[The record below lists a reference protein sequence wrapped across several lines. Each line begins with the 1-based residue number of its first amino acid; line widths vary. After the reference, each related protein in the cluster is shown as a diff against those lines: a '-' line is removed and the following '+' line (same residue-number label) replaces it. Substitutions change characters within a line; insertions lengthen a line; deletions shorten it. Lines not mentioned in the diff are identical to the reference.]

1 MIFLTYPLATGKGA
15 KPTLQDLEYV
25 ISPTFSA
32 LTTIKTNGF
41 SSDFLDHEFPFTPP
55 PLFFFFWPLISQRF
69 EGEKIQ
75 RFGILVASPAGVF
88 VGARISSLRTPA
100 VEASIL
106 GDILDWLR
114 KLSFPWIYIMQWNL
128 DITNLYITKYSVWWT
143 FFYPKNSKIYGK
155 EPRYK
160 ETSLERT
167 YFAIGLSLYQSSS
180 VPWTLLTGKVIDLVA
195 FLFICLSNMLR

>member
-41 SSDFLDHEFPFTPP
+41 SSDFLDHEFSFYPFFP
-55 PLFFFFWPLISQRF
+55 FFWPLISKRF

-88 VGARISSLRTPA
+88 MGARISSLKTPA
-100 VEASIL
+100 GEASIL

-114 KLSFPWIYIMQWNL
+114 KLSFP
-128 DITNLYITKYSVWWT
+128 
-143 FFYPKNSKIYGK
+143 
-155 EPRYK
+155 
-160 ETSLERT
+160 
-167 YFAIGLSLYQSSS
+167 
-180 VPWTLLTGKVIDLVA
+180 
-195 FLFICLSNMLR
+195 

>member
-55 PLFFFFWPLISQRF
+55 LFFFFGPLISQRF

-114 KLSFPWIYIMQWNL
+114 KLSFP
-128 DITNLYITKYSVWWT
+128 
-143 FFYPKNSKIYGK
+143 
-155 EPRYK
+155 
-160 ETSLERT
+160 
-167 YFAIGLSLYQSSS
+167 
-180 VPWTLLTGKVIDLVA
+180 
-195 FLFICLSNMLR
+195 